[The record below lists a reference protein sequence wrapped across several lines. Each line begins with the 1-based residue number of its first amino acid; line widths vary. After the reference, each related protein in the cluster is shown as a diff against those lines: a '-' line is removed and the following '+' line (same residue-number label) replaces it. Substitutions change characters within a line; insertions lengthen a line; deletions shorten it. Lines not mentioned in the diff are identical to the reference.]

1 MPDSRLIRTRNMREV
16 SVSPRYQVVIPKE
29 IRKQM
34 AIRPG
39 ARMAMIPYRGHI
51 AMVPLRDIRSLRGT
65 YPELSS
71 RGTREHRDRV

>member
-1 MPDSRLIRTRNMREV
+1 MKEV
-16 SVSPRYQVVIPKE
+16 TVSPKYQVVIPKE

-39 ARMAMIPYRGHI
+39 AKVAMIPYRGHI
-51 AMVPLRDIRSLRGT
+51 ALVPLRDIRELRGAF
-65 YPELSS
+65 PGLSA